1 MARSKKPRNLADTAP
16 RTPRA
21 QTRAKRARRAPGQP
35 PSRGWAVGLLCLVL
49 AGFALLFWARLK
61 LVTGV
66 PRTAY
71 ADPSQRAPAGSHA
84 AATGAAHPAGR

>member
-1 MARSKKPRNLADTAP
+1 MARSKKTRTAP
-16 RTPRA
+16 APAPRA
-21 QTRAKRARRAPGQP
+21 RTRAKRAPRGSRSQP

-71 ADPSQRAPAGSHA
+71 ADPSQSGPAGPSA
-84 AATGAAHPAGR
+84 PRR